1 MTAMTLFIALSVSA
15 TLLTLYFLLRP
26 LVTPPRD
33 HGVSSER
40 LNAAIYREQLL
51 ALERDFSQ
59 GQLEQKDYESAR
71 DELQLRL
78 LDDTE
83 IPLVAPAPTA
93 SLFLTGRR
101 TAALVS
107 LFIPLSSAGMYLWL
121 GNPDALNPPLHTQA
135 VSSEQVVQMVETLAA
150 RLKANPDN
158 PKGWAMLAR
167 SYKVMGRY
175 ADAEDAFKKAGKL
188 VEADPDLL
196 VDYADV
202 LAAQADY
209 SFEGKPLALID
220 QALAMDPKHPLG
232 LMISGMAAFRTANF
246 PVAIAQWERLLDVLE
261 PGSPDAL
268 QIETALTEARAKA
281 GLPDA
286 SGPTN
291 GKPTSAQP
299 QPSENV
305 GQVDQSIGPD
315 QINQM
320 VQRLADRLKTSPED
334 YAGWA
339 RLARAYQ
346 VQERFAEADNAY
358 AKAVSPKN
366 ANPDTLTAYADFLA
380 TRADGKLNGRPLE
393 LIDKALLSHPKHPHA
408 LMMAGAAA
416 FQRADYGRA
425 VTHWEIASA
434 VLEPG
439 SKDAQL
445 VKTELSMA
453 KAKLQE
459 SQATKRSPG

>member
-1 MTAMTLFIALSVSA
+1 MTAMTVFIAISVSA

-26 LVTPPRD
+26 LVSPPREQ
-33 HGVSSER
+33 GVSSER

-51 ALERDFSQ
+51 GLEREFSE
-59 GQLEQKDYESAR
+59 GQLDQKEYESAR

-83 IPLVAPAPTA
+83 IPPVSLAPTT
-93 SLFLTGRR
+93 SKFWTGRR

-107 LFIPLSSAGMYLWL
+107 LFVPLSSAGMYLWL
-121 GNPDALNPPLHTQA
+121 GNPDALNPPSHTQA
-135 VSSEQVVQMVETLAA
+135 VSSAQVVQMVDTLAA

-175 ADAEDAFKKAGKL
+175 ADAEDAFQKAGKL
-188 VEADPDLL
+188 VESDPDLL

-220 QALAMDPKHPLG
+220 QALAIDPKHPLG
-232 LMISGMAAFRTANF
+232 LMISGMAAIRTANF
-246 PVAIAQWERLLDVLE
+246 PLAIAQWEKLLEVLE

-281 GLPDA
+281 GLPGA
-286 SGPTN
+286 SDSTKGRPT
-291 GKPTSAQP
+291 TAQAQP
-299 QPSENV
+299 SQGA
-305 GQVDQSIGPD
+305 GQVEQSVGAD

-320 VQRLADRLKTSPED
+320 VQRLADRLKTTPED

-346 VQERFAEADNAY
+346 VQERFAEAESAF

-393 LIDKALLSHPKHPHA
+393 LIGKALLSHPKHPHA

-416 FQRADYGRA
+416 FQRADYGQA
-425 VTHWEIASA
+425 VTHWENASA
-434 VLEPG
+434 VLAPG
-439 SKDAQL
+439 SKDSQL

-453 KAKLQE
+453 KAKLYE
-459 SQATKRSPG
+459 SQAAKRSPG